1 MYNYEELKEKAMAVN
16 ATKEDRM
23 ALLNWFENYGNMYW
37 NGECYNIENGYG
49 LYPVCEL
56 YDEEN
61 NLFDVVDAEIR

>member
-23 ALLNWFENYGNMYW
+23 ALFNWFERHGNMYW

-49 LYPVCEL
+49 LYPVYES

-61 NLFDVVDAEIR
+61 DLSDIVDAEIR